1 VALSPEDIVNHEF
14 KQALRGYAVQEV
26 DDLLDRLADQLER
39 AERDIADL
47 RQRLGDADAR
57 LAEALATES
66 SLKRTLITAQDAAQ
80 RTMDDAQAHADT
92 LRSDAD
98 REANE
103 RLEDALARSASML
116 EEAES
121 EADTIRSSYR
131 GEQEAAAS
139 RVAELAAIEDRY
151 RTQLRRLL
159 ERQLAELEVLEASGT
174 PGGREVAELR
184 EALHGVVREDAGD
197 DGAPI
202 HDDGRDEDDE
212 SLVPF
217 GGLTVRVRDD
227 EAGEPQDV
235 GEGLV
240 HGAGSPDA
248 WGVND
253 GFGEP
258 DRDPSA

>member
-57 LAEALATES
+57 VAEALATES

-80 RTMDDAQAHADT
+80 RTMDDAHAHADT

-98 REANE
+98 REATA
-103 RLEDALARSASML
+103 RLEDALVRSTTML

-121 EADTIRSSYR
+121 EADTIRSSYQ

-139 RVAELAAIEDRY
+139 RVAELGAIEDRY

-184 EALHGVVREDAGD
+184 EALYGVGGEGVVD

-202 HDDGRDEDDE
+202 HDDGRGQDDE

-227 EAGEPQDV
+227 EAGEAHDV
-235 GEGLV
+235 GDGV
-240 HGAGSPDA
+240 AHGAGNPDA
-248 WGVND
+248 WGAND
-253 GFGEP
+253 AFGEP
-258 DRDPSA
+258 DRDPPA

>member
-1 VALSPEDIVNHEF
+1 
-14 KQALRGYAVQEV
+14 
-26 DDLLDRLADQLER
+26 
-39 AERDIADL
+39 
-47 RQRLGDADAR
+47 
-57 LAEALATES
+57 
-66 SLKRTLITAQDAAQ
+66 
-80 RTMDDAQAHADT
+80 
-92 LRSDAD
+92 
-98 REANE
+98 
-103 RLEDALARSASML
+103 ML
-116 EEAES
+116 EGAES
-121 EADTIRSSYR
+121 EADTIRSSYQ
-131 GEQEAAAS
+131 GEQEAAAY

-184 EALHGVVREDAGD
+184 EALHGADREGMAA

-202 HDDGRDEDDE
+202 HDDGRDEHDE

-227 EAGEPQDV
+227 EAGEAQDV
-235 GEGLV
+235 GDGVV

-248 WGVND
+248 WGAND

-258 DRDPSA
+258 DRDPPA